1 MATDPAVQLSP
12 GISPRD
18 LESLELPKVLARLA
32 SYCAF
37 SASKQ
42 LALELSPTPAL
53 EIARVRQQQT
63 SQARQLLS
71 ARPALSIGG
80 AREIRPQV
88 RAAERG
94 AVLEPEDLLNVK
106 ATLESSRTLRR
117 TFRRDGSSYPALAEI
132 AAGLADDTGLI
143 EAISRTLDDR
153 GNVLDGASGKL
164 RTVRRDL
171 RAARVRLAR
180 KLERMVAD
188 PKFAALLQEPIV
200 TQRQGR
206 SVIPLR
212 AEYKGRLPSVV
223 HDQSASG
230 ATLFVEPLAAVELN
244 NAVRELELQERDE
257 VRRVLAE
264 LSAAIGAQR
273 ETIEL
278 AVESLARLDLAFA
291 KAWFAEDLNASE
303 PILNSG
309 SGGASRLRLHSARH
323 PLLDPATVVPMDLT
337 LDPEVRAIVIT
348 GPNTGGKTVSLKTAG
363 LLAAMAQSGLHI
375 PAAGGSELEVF
386 QGVYVDIGDEQSIE
400 QSLST
405 FSSHISNIVRILRVA
420 DARSLVLLDELGAGT
435 DPGEGAALARA
446 LLVEFLD
453 RGCLTLV
460 ATHYPEL
467 KAFAHLTEGV
477 QNASVEF
484 DLESLQPTYH
494 LTVGLPGRS
503 NALAIAER
511 LGLRKRIVEA
521 ARAELS
527 PDDLRADS
535 MLEEIRRQRDAAAQS
550 GAEAEQASLEARS
563 LRDELRSRLDEIV
576 EERNNIL
583 EQARRE
589 AAAELQLVDRE
600 LAELRR
606 RLTAA
611 GEPLQAVG
619 DINEELEQLERKVET
634 PSPQPVS
641 ELPGLENNWKE
652 LAVGDRVM
660 VSSIGAEGVVT
671 ALEGEQAEVQL
682 GRLRIRAATEELAAL
697 PEGPGVDPVVQEGRR
712 PPPARSTV
720 SEGRLPAPSVPPP
733 LELHVRGR
741 TVEEAL
747 EQLERSL
754 DAAYLAGAPYLRVIH
769 GKGTGRLREAIRQ
782 ALGDSSY
789 VASFKSG
796 TPAEGGEGVTVV
808 WLAQD

>member
-1 MATDPAVQLSP
+1 MSSVATDPAGQLIP
-12 GISPRD
+12 GINPKD
-18 LESLELPKVLARLA
+18 LETLELPKVLARLA
-32 SYCAF
+32 SYAAF

-42 LALELSPTPAL
+42 LALELTPSAAI
-53 EIARVRQQQT
+53 ETARVRQQQT

-80 AREIRPQV
+80 ARDVRPQV

-94 AVLEPEDLLNVK
+94 AVLEPQDLLDVK
-106 ATLESSRTLRR
+106 ATLESSRSLRR
-117 TFRRDGSSYPALAEI
+117 TFRRDGLNYPALAEL

-153 GNVLDGASGKL
+153 GNVLDGASAKL

-188 PKFAALLQEPIV
+188 PRFAAMLQEPIV

-212 AEYKGRLPSVV
+212 AEYKGRLPAVV

-244 NAVRELELQERDE
+244 NSVRELELQERDE

-264 LSAAIGAQR
+264 LSAAIGVQR

-278 AVESLARLDLAFA
+278 AVESLAQLDLALA
-291 KAWFAEDLNASE
+291 KARFADDLKASE
-303 PILNSG
+303 PMLKPAKVRS
-309 SGGASRLRLHSARH
+309 SRLRLLTARH

-363 LLAAMAQSGLHI
+363 LLVAMAQCGLHI
-375 PAAGGSELEVF
+375 PAAVGSELEVF
-386 QGVYVDIGDEQSIE
+386 QGIYVDIGDEQSIE

-453 RGCLTLV
+453 RGCITLV

-467 KAFAHLTEGV
+467 KAFAHLTDGV
-477 QNASVEF
+477 ENASVEF
-484 DLESLQPTYH
+484 DLETLQPTYR

-535 MLEEIRRQRDAAAQS
+535 MLEEIRRQRDAAIRT
-550 GAEAEQASLEARS
+550 GAEAERASLEARS
-563 LRDELRSRLDEIV
+563 LRDELRRRLDGIA
-576 EERNNIL
+576 EERTAIL
-583 EQARRE
+583 EQSRRE
-589 AAAELQLVDRE
+589 AGTELEAARRQLAD
-600 LAELRR
+600 LRR
-606 RLTAA
+606 RLTGA
-611 GEPLQAVG
+611 GEPLQAVS
-619 DINEELEQLERKVET
+619 DIKEELEQLEAALEAAGSQPDPRLPDLEVE
-634 PSPQPVS
+634 
-641 ELPGLENNWKE
+641 WKE
-652 LAVGDRVM
+652 LAVGDRVLIR
-660 VSSIGAEGVVT
+660 SIASEGVVT
-671 ALEGEQAEVQL
+671 ALEGRQVEVTL
-682 GRLRIRAATEELAAL
+682 GRLRIKADAEDLTPLLEE
-697 PEGPGVDPVVQEGRR
+697 
-712 PPPARSTV
+712 TV
-720 SEGRLPAPSVPPP
+720 AEQAMSDGRLPTPSAPPP

-741 TVEEAL
+741 TVDEAL

-754 DAAYLAGAPYLRVIH
+754 DAAYLAGVPYLRVVH
-769 GKGTGRLREAIRQ
+769 GKGTGRLRQAIRQ
-782 ALGDSSY
+782 ALKESGY

>member
-1 MATDPAVQLSP
+1 MATDPVIQFSP
-12 GISPRD
+12 GINPKD
-18 LESLELPKVLARLA
+18 LETLELPKVLARLA
-32 SYCAF
+32 SYGAF

-42 LALELSPTPAL
+42 LALELSPTTAL
-53 EIARVRQQQT
+53 EAVLVRQQQT
-63 SQARQLLS
+63 SQARLLLS

-80 AREIRPQV
+80 AREVRPQV

-94 AVLEPEDLLNVK
+94 AVLEPQDLLDVK

-117 TFRRDGSSYPALAEI
+117 TFRRDGFGYPALAQI

-143 EAISRTLDDR
+143 EAISRTLDDH
-153 GNVLDGASGKL
+153 GNVLDGASAKL

-171 RAARVRLAR
+171 RSARVRLAR

-188 PKFAALLQEPIV
+188 PKFATMLQEPIV

-212 AEYKGRLPSVV
+212 AEYKGRLPAVV

-278 AVESLARLDLAFA
+278 AVESLAQLDLAFA
-291 KAWFAEDLNASE
+291 KARFADDLNASE
-303 PILNSG
+303 PVLNLP
-309 SGGASRLRLHSARH
+309 GGRASRLRLQSARH
-323 PLLDPATVVPMDLT
+323 PLLDPVTVVPMDLT
-337 LDPEVRAIVIT
+337 LEPEVRAIVIT

-363 LLAAMAQSGLHI
+363 LLAAMAQCGLHI
-375 PAAGGSELEVF
+375 PAAAGSELEVF
-386 QGVYVDIGDEQSIE
+386 QGIYVDIGDEQSIE

-446 LLVEFLD
+446 LLVEFLG

-535 MLEEIRRQRDAAAQS
+535 MLEEIRRQRDAAAQA
-550 GAEAEQASLEARS
+550 GAEAGQASMEART
-563 LRDELRSRLDEIV
+563 LRDELRRRLDEIA

-589 AAAELQLVDRE
+589 AGAELAAARRQLAD
-600 LAELRR
+600 LRR
-606 RLTAA
+606 RLTAV
-611 GEPLQAVG
+611 GEPLLSLG
-619 DINEELEQLERKVET
+619 DINEELEQLEAALEA
-634 PSPQPVS
+634 PGSQPES
-641 ELPGLENNWKE
+641 KLPDLEGDWKE
-652 LAVGDRVM
+652 PAVGDRVLIR
-660 VSSIGAEGVVT
+660 SIGSEGVVT
-671 ALEGEQAEVQL
+671 ALEDGQAEVML
-682 GRLRIRAATEELAAL
+682 GRLRIKAELEDLVPLPSEPAAEQ
-697 PEGPGVDPVVQEGRR
+697 V
-712 PPPARSTV
+712 V
-720 SEGRLPAPSVPPP
+720 SEGRLPTPSAPPP

-754 DAAYLAGAPYLRVIH
+754 DAAYLAGAPFLRVVH
-769 GKGTGRLREAIRQ
+769 GKGTGRLRQAIRQ
-782 ALGDSSY
+782 ALKDSGY

>member
-1 MATDPAVQLSP
+1 MATDPVIQFSP
-12 GISPRD
+12 GINPKD
-18 LESLELPKVLARLA
+18 LETLELPKVLARLA
-32 SYCAF
+32 SYGAF

-42 LALELSPTPAL
+42 LALELSPTTAL
-53 EIARVRQQQT
+53 EAALVRQQQT
-63 SQARQLLS
+63 SQARLLLS

-80 AREIRPQV
+80 ARDVRPQV

-94 AVLEPEDLLNVK
+94 AVLEPQDLLDVK

-117 TFRRDGSSYPALAEI
+117 TFRRDGFGYPALAQI

-143 EAISRTLDDR
+143 EAISRTLDDH
-153 GNVLDGASGKL
+153 GNVLDGASAKL

-171 RAARVRLAR
+171 RSARVRLAR

-188 PKFAALLQEPIV
+188 PKFATMLQEPIV

-212 AEYKGRLPSVV
+212 AEYKGRLPAVV

-278 AVESLARLDLAFA
+278 AVESLAQLDLAFA
-291 KAWFAEDLNASE
+291 KARFADDLNASE
-303 PILNSG
+303 PVLNLP
-309 SGGASRLRLHSARH
+309 GGRASRLRLQSARH
-323 PLLDPATVVPMDLT
+323 PLLDPVTVVPMDLT
-337 LDPEVRAIVIT
+337 LEPEVRAIVIT

-363 LLAAMAQSGLHI
+363 LLAAMAQCGLHI
-375 PAAGGSELEVF
+375 PAAAGSELEVF
-386 QGVYVDIGDEQSIE
+386 QGIYVDIGDEQSIE

-446 LLVEFLD
+446 LLVEFLG

-535 MLEEIRRQRDAAAQS
+535 MLEEIRRQRDAAAQA
-550 GAEAEQASLEARS
+550 GAEAGQASMEART
-563 LRDELRSRLDEIV
+563 LRDELRRRLDEIA

-589 AAAELQLVDRE
+589 AGAELAAARRQLAD
-600 LAELRR
+600 LRR
-606 RLTAA
+606 RLTAV
-611 GEPLQAVG
+611 GEPLLSLG
-619 DINEELEQLERKVET
+619 DINEELEQLEAALEA
-634 PSPQPVS
+634 PGSQPES
-641 ELPGLENNWKE
+641 KLPDLEGDWKE
-652 LAVGDRVM
+652 PAVGDRVLIR
-660 VSSIGAEGVVT
+660 SIGSEGVVT
-671 ALEGEQAEVQL
+671 ALEDGQAEVML
-682 GRLRIRAATEELAAL
+682 GRLRIKAELEDLVPLPSEPAAEQ
-697 PEGPGVDPVVQEGRR
+697 V
-712 PPPARSTV
+712 V
-720 SEGRLPAPSVPPP
+720 SEGRLPTPSAPPP

-754 DAAYLAGAPYLRVIH
+754 DAAYLAGAPFLRVVH
-769 GKGTGRLREAIRQ
+769 GKGTGRLRQAIRQ
-782 ALGDSSY
+782 ALKDSGY
-789 VASFKSG
+789 VASF
-796 TPAEGGEGVTVV
+796 
-808 WLAQD
+808 

>member
-1 MATDPAVQLSP
+1 MATDPVIQFSP
-12 GISPRD
+12 GINPKD
-18 LESLELPKVLARLA
+18 LETLELPKVLARLA
-32 SYCAF
+32 SYGAF

-42 LALELSPTPAL
+42 LALELSPTTAL
-53 EIARVRQQQT
+53 EAVLVRQQQT
-63 SQARQLLS
+63 SQARLLLS

-80 AREIRPQV
+80 ARDVRPQV

-94 AVLEPEDLLNVK
+94 AVLEPQDLLDVK

-117 TFRRDGSSYPALAEI
+117 TFRRDGFGYPALAQI

-143 EAISRTLDDR
+143 EAISRTLDDH
-153 GNVLDGASGKL
+153 GNVLDGASAKL

-171 RAARVRLAR
+171 RSARVRLAR

-188 PKFAALLQEPIV
+188 PKFATMLQEPIV

-212 AEYKGRLPSVV
+212 AEYKGRLPAVV

-278 AVESLARLDLAFA
+278 AVESLAQLDLAFA
-291 KAWFAEDLNASE
+291 KARFADDLNASE
-303 PILNSG
+303 PVLSLP
-309 SGGASRLRLHSARH
+309 GGRASRLRLQSARH
-323 PLLDPATVVPMDLT
+323 PLLDPVTVVPMDLT
-337 LDPEVRAIVIT
+337 LEPEVRAIVIT

-363 LLAAMAQSGLHI
+363 LLAAMAQCGLHI
-375 PAAGGSELEVF
+375 PAAAGSELEVF
-386 QGVYVDIGDEQSIE
+386 QGIYVDIGDEQSIE

-446 LLVEFLD
+446 LLVEFLG

-535 MLEEIRRQRDAAAQS
+535 MLEEIRRQRDAAAQA
-550 GAEAEQASLEARS
+550 GAEAGQASMEARS
-563 LRDELRSRLDEIV
+563 LRDELRRRLDEIA

-589 AAAELQLVDRE
+589 AGAELAAARRQLAD
-600 LAELRR
+600 LRR
-606 RLTAA
+606 RLTAV
-611 GEPLQAVG
+611 GEPLLSLG
-619 DINEELEQLERKVET
+619 DINEELEQLEAALEA
-634 PSPQPVS
+634 PGSQPES
-641 ELPGLENNWKE
+641 KLPDLEGDWKE
-652 LAVGDRVM
+652 PAVGDRVLIR
-660 VSSIGAEGVVT
+660 SIGSEGVVT
-671 ALEGEQAEVQL
+671 ALEDGQAEVML
-682 GRLRIRAATEELAAL
+682 GRLRIKAELEDLVPLPSEPAAEQ
-697 PEGPGVDPVVQEGRR
+697 V
-712 PPPARSTV
+712 V
-720 SEGRLPAPSVPPP
+720 SEGRLPTPSAPPP

-754 DAAYLAGAPYLRVIH
+754 DAAYLAGAPFLRVVH
-769 GKGTGRLREAIRQ
+769 GKGTGRLRQAIRQ
-782 ALGDSSY
+782 ALKDSGY
-789 VASFKSG
+789 VASFNSG

>member
-1 MATDPAVQLSP
+1 MATDPAVQFSP
-12 GISPRD
+12 GINPKD
-18 LESLELPKVLARLA
+18 LETLELPKVLARLA
-32 SYCAF
+32 SFAAF

-42 LALELSPTPAL
+42 LALELSPTVAL
-53 EIARVRQQQT
+53 ETARLRQQQT
-63 SQARQLLS
+63 SQARQMLS

-80 AREIRPQV
+80 ARDVRPQA

-94 AVLEPEDLLNVK
+94 AVLEPEDLLDVK
-106 ATLESSRTLRR
+106 ATLESSRSLRR
-117 TFRRDGSSYPALAEI
+117 TFRRDGLSYPALAEI

-153 GNVLDGASGKL
+153 GNVLDGASAKL
-164 RTVRRDL
+164 RTVRRDV

-180 KLERMVAD
+180 KLERMVSD

-212 AEYKGRLPSVV
+212 AEYKGRLPAVV

-264 LSAAIGAQR
+264 LSAAIGVQR

-278 AVESLARLDLAFA
+278 AVESLAQLDLAFA
-291 KAWFAEDLNASE
+291 KARYAEELRASE
-303 PILNSG
+303 PVLKPA
-309 SGGASRLRLHSARH
+309 GARTSRLRMLTARH
-323 PLLDPATVVPMDLT
+323 PLLDPATVVPIELT

-363 LLAAMAQSGLHI
+363 LLVAMAQCGLHI
-375 PAAGGSELEVF
+375 PAAAGSELEVF
-386 QGVYVDIGDEQSIE
+386 QGIYVDIGDEQSIE

-535 MLEEIRRQRDAAAQS
+535 MLEEIRRQRDAAIQA
-550 GAEAEQASLEARS
+550 GAEAERVSLEARS
-563 LRDELRSRLDEIV
+563 LRDELRRRLDGIA
-576 EERNNIL
+576 EERTEIL
-583 EQARRE
+583 EQARQEAGAELE
-589 AAAELQLVDRE
+589 AARRQLAD
-600 LAELRR
+600 LRR

-611 GEPLQAVG
+611 GEPLQSLG
-619 DINEELEQLERKVET
+619 DIKEELEQLEAAHEA
-634 PSPQPVS
+634 PNPQPLS
-641 ELPGLENNWKE
+641 ELVDPESDWHE
-652 LAVGDRVM
+652 LAVGDRVL
-660 VSSIGAEGVVT
+660 VRSIAAEGVLT
-671 ALEGEQAEVQL
+671 ALGGGQAEVRL
-682 GRLRIRAATEELAAL
+682 GRLRIKAETGDLVPLAGELAA
-697 PEGPGVDPVVQEGRR
+697 EQ
-712 PPPARSTV
+712 AV
-720 SEGRLPAPSVPPP
+720 SEGRLPTPSAPPP

-754 DAAYLAGAPYLRVIH
+754 DAAYLAGAPFLRVVH
-769 GKGTGRLREAIRQ
+769 GKGTGRLRQAIRQ
-782 ALGDSSY
+782 ALKDSRY

>member
-1 MATDPAVQLSP
+1 M
-12 GISPRD
+12 
-18 LESLELPKVLARLA
+18 
-32 SYCAF
+32 
-37 SASKQ
+37 
-42 LALELSPTPAL
+42 
-53 EIARVRQQQT
+53 
-63 SQARQLLS
+63 
-71 ARPALSIGG
+71 
-80 AREIRPQV
+80 
-88 RAAERG
+88 
-94 AVLEPEDLLNVK
+94 LEPQDLLDVK

-117 TFRRDGSSYPALAEI
+117 AFHRDGLSYPALAEI

-153 GNVLDGASGKL
+153 GNVLDGASTKL

-180 KLERMVAD
+180 KLERMVSD
-188 PKFAALLQEPIV
+188 PKFAAWLQEPIV

-212 AEYKGRLPSVV
+212 AEYKGRLPAVV

-273 ETIEL
+273 ETIER
-278 AVESLARLDLAFA
+278 AVESLAQLDLAIA
-291 KAWFAEDLNASE
+291 KARFAEELKASE
-303 PILNSG
+303 PTLNPAQG
-309 SGGASRLRLHSARH
+309 RGSRLRLRSARH

-363 LLAAMAQSGLHI
+363 LLAAMAQCGLHI
-375 PAAGGSELEVF
+375 PAAAGSELEVF
-386 QGVYVDIGDEQSIE
+386 QGIYVDIGDEQSIE

-446 LLVEFLD
+446 LLVEFLG
-453 RGCLTLV
+453 RGCLILV

-535 MLEEIRRQRDAAAQS
+535 MLEEIRRQRDAAAQA

-563 LRDELRSRLDEIV
+563 LRDELRKRLGEIA
-576 EERNNIL
+576 EERNKIL
-583 EQARRE
+583 DQARRE
-589 AAAELQLVDRE
+589 ADAELEAARRQ

-611 GEPLQAVG
+611 GEPLQSLG
-619 DINEELEQLERKVET
+619 DIKEQLEQLEATLEA
-634 PSPQPVS
+634 PGPQAEPV
-641 ELPGLENNWKE
+641 LPDLENGWKE
-652 LAVGDRVM
+652 LAVGDRVLIR
-660 VSSIGAEGVVT
+660 SIASEGVVT
-671 ALEGEQAEVQL
+671 GLEGGQAEVRL
-682 GRLRIRAATEELAAL
+682 GRLRIKAELEDLVPLASEPAAE
-697 PEGPGVDPVVQEGRR
+697 Q
-712 PPPARSTV
+712 SV
-720 SEGRLPAPSVPPP
+720 SVGRLPAPSAPPP

-754 DAAYLAGAPYLRVIH
+754 DAAYLAGAPFLRVVH
-769 GKGTGRLREAIRQ
+769 GKGTGRLRQAIRQ
-782 ALGDSSY
+782 ALKDSAY
-789 VASFKSG
+789 VASFKTG
-796 TPAEGGEGVTVV
+796 APA
-808 WLAQD
+808 

>member
-1 MATDPAVQLSP
+1 MATDSAGQLST

-18 LESLELPKVLARLA
+18 LETLELPKVLARLA
-32 SYCAF
+32 EYGAF

-42 LALELSPTPAL
+42 LALELSPTAAL
-53 EIARVRQQQT
+53 ETVRVGQQQT

-71 ARPALSIGG
+71 DRPAFSIGG
-80 AREIRPQV
+80 ARDVRPQV

-117 TFRRDGSSYPALAEI
+117 SFRRDGLSYPALAVI

-153 GNVLDGASGKL
+153 GNVLDSASAKL

-188 PKFAALLQEPIV
+188 PKFMAMLQEPIV

-212 AEYKGRLPSVV
+212 AEYKGRLPAVV

-244 NAVRELELQERDE
+244 NAVRELELAERDE
-257 VRRVLAE
+257 VRRVLGE
-264 LSAAIGAQR
+264 LSAAIGADR

-278 AVESLARLDLAFA
+278 AVESLAQLDLAFA
-291 KAWFAEDLNASE
+291 KARYAEELNASE
-303 PILNSG
+303 PTLHPAQG
-309 SGGASRLRLHSARH
+309 RASRLALRSARH

-375 PAAGGSELEVF
+375 PAAAGSELEVF
-386 QGVYVDIGDEQSIE
+386 QGIYVDIGDEQSIE

-460 ATHYPEL
+460 ATHNPEL

-484 DLESLQPTYH
+484 DLETLQPTYR

-511 LGLRKRIVEA
+511 LGLRKRIVDA

-535 MLEEIRRQRDAAAQS
+535 MLEEIRRQRDAAVQA
-550 GAEAEQASLEARS
+550 GAEAERSSLEARS
-563 LRDELRSRLDEIV
+563 LRDELGRRLDGIA
-576 EERNNIL
+576 EERTVIL

-589 AAAELQLVDRE
+589 AGAELEAARRQLTD
-600 LAELRR
+600 LRR
-606 RLTAA
+606 RLTTA
-611 GEPLQAVG
+611 GEPLQSVS
-619 DINEELEQLERKVET
+619 DINEELDQLEATLEG
-634 PSPQPVS
+634 PNSQPLS
-641 ELPGLENNWKE
+641 ELVDLESDQHN
-652 LAVGDRVM
+652 LAVGDRVL
-660 VSSIGAEGVVT
+660 VRSIAAEGVLT
-671 ALEGEQAEVQL
+671 ALGGGQAEVRL
-682 GRLRIRAATEELAAL
+682 GRLRIKAEPEDLVPL
-697 PEGPGVDPVVQEGRR
+697 PSEPAVEQAESEVRL
-712 PPPARSTV
+712 PARS
-720 SEGRLPAPSVPPP
+720 APPP

-754 DAAYLAGAPYLRVIH
+754 DAAYLAGAPFLRVVH
-769 GKGTGRLREAIRQ
+769 GKGTGRLRQAIRQ
-782 ALGDSSY
+782 ALKDSGY

-796 TPAEGGEGVTVV
+796 SPAEGGEGVTVV

>member
-1 MATDPAVQLSP
+1 MATDPVVQVSP
-12 GISPRD
+12 GINPKD
-18 LESLELPKVLARLA
+18 LETLELPKVLARLA
-32 SYCAF
+32 SYSAF
-37 SASKQ
+37 SASKG
-42 LALELSPTPAL
+42 LALELSPTAAL

-71 ARPALSIGG
+71 DRPALSIGG
-80 AREIRPQV
+80 ARDVRPQV

-94 AVLEPEDLLNVK
+94 AVLEPQDLLDVK

-117 TFRRDGSSYPALAEI
+117 TFRRDGPSYPALAEI

-143 EAISRTLDDR
+143 EAISSTLDDR
-153 GNVLDGASGKL
+153 GNVLDGASAKL

-180 KLERMVAD
+180 KLDRMVAD
-188 PKFAALLQEPIV
+188 PKTAAMLQEPIV

-206 SVIPLR
+206 YVIPLR

-273 ETIEL
+273 ETIER
-278 AVESLARLDLAFA
+278 AVESLAQLDLAFA
-291 KAWFAEDLNASE
+291 KARYAEELRASE
-303 PILNSG
+303 PVLKPTG
-309 SGGASRLRLHSARH
+309 VRTSRLRLLTARH
-323 PLLDPATVVPMDLT
+323 PLLDPATVVPIELT
-337 LDPEVRAIVIT
+337 LDPDVRAIVIT

-363 LLAAMAQSGLHI
+363 LLVAMAQCGLHI
-375 PAAGGSELEVF
+375 PAAAGSELEVF
-386 QGVYVDIGDEQSIE
+386 QGIYVDIGDEQSIE

-477 QNASVEF
+477 RNASVEF

-535 MLEEIRRQRDAAAQS
+535 MLEEIRRQRDAAIQA
-550 GAEAEQASLEARS
+550 GAEAERASLEARS
-563 LRDELRSRLDEIV
+563 LRDELRRRLDGIA
-576 EERNNIL
+576 EERTEIL

-589 AAAELQLVDRE
+589 TGAELEAARGQLAD
-600 LAELRR
+600 LRR

-611 GEPLQAVG
+611 GEPLQSLG
-619 DINEELEQLERKVET
+619 DIKEELEQLAAALEG
-634 PSPQPVS
+634 PNLQPRS
-641 ELPGLENNWKE
+641 ELLDIESDWHE
-652 LAVGDRVM
+652 LAVGDRVL
-660 VSSIGAEGVVT
+660 VRSIAAEGVLT
-671 ALEGEQAEVQL
+671 ALGGGQAEVRL
-682 GRLRIRAATEELAAL
+682 GRLRIKADPEDLVPLPTE
-697 PEGPGVDPVVQEGRR
+697 
-712 PPPARSTV
+712 PAGEQAV
-720 SEGRLPAPSVPPP
+720 SEGRLPPPSAPPP

-754 DAAYLAGAPYLRVIH
+754 DAAYLAGMPYLRVVH
-769 GKGTGRLREAIRQ
+769 GKGTGRLRQAIRQ
-782 ALGDSSY
+782 ALKESSY

-796 TPAEGGEGVTVV
+796 TPAEGGEGVTVA

>member
-1 MATDPAVQLSP
+1 VATDPAVQLSS
-12 GISPRD
+12 GINPKD
-18 LESLELPKVLARLA
+18 LETLELPKVLARLA
-32 SYCAF
+32 SYAAF

-42 LALELSPTPAL
+42 LALELSPTAAL
-53 EIARVRQQQT
+53 ETAQVRQEQT

-80 AREIRPQV
+80 ARDVRPQV

-94 AVLEPEDLLNVK
+94 AVLEPEDLLDVK
-106 ATLESSRTLRR
+106 ATLESSRSLRR
-117 TFRRDGSSYPALAEI
+117 TFRRDGLSYPALAEI

-153 GNVLDGASGKL
+153 GNVLDSASTKL

-171 RAARVRLAR
+171 RAARERLAR
-180 KLERMVAD
+180 KLERMVSD
-188 PKFAALLQEPIV
+188 PKIAALLQEPIV

-212 AEYKGRLPSVV
+212 AEYKGRLPAVV

-264 LSAAIGAQR
+264 LSAAIGAKR

-278 AVESLARLDLAFA
+278 AVESLAQLDLTFA
-291 KAWFAEDLNASE
+291 KARYAEELKASE
-303 PILNSG
+303 PMLKPARARS
-309 SGGASRLRLHSARH
+309 SRLRLLTARH
-323 PLLDPATVVPMDLT
+323 PLLEPAIVVPIELT
-337 LDPEVRAIVIT
+337 LDPDVRAIVIT

-363 LLAAMAQSGLHI
+363 LLVAMAQCGLHI
-375 PAAGGSELEVF
+375 PAAAGSEVEVF
-386 QGVYVDIGDEQSIE
+386 QGIYVDIGDEQSIE

-467 KAFAHLTEGV
+467 KAFAHLTDGV
-477 QNASVEF
+477 ENASVEF
-484 DLESLQPTYH
+484 DLESLRPTYH

-535 MLEEIRRQRDAAAQS
+535 MLEEIRRQRDAAIQA
-550 GAEAEQASLEARS
+550 GAEAERASLEARS
-563 LRDELRSRLDEIV
+563 LRDELRRRLDGIA
-576 EERNNIL
+576 EERTEIL
-583 EQARRE
+583 GQARRE
-589 AAAELQLVDRE
+589 AGAELEAARRQ

-611 GEPLQAVG
+611 GEPLQSLG
-619 DINEELEQLERKVET
+619 DIKEELEQLAAALEA
-634 PSPQPVS
+634 PDLQPRS
-641 ELPGLENNWKE
+641 ELLDIESEWHE
-652 LAVGDRVM
+652 LAVGDRVL
-660 VSSIGAEGVVT
+660 VRSIDAEGVLT
-671 ALEGEQAEVQL
+671 ALGGGQAEVRL
-682 GRLRIRAATEELAAL
+682 GRLRIKAEPEDLVPL
-697 PEGPGVDPVVQEGRR
+697 PSE
-712 PPPARSTV
+712 PAGEQTV
-720 SEGRLPAPSVPPP
+720 SEGRLPTPSAPPP

-754 DAAYLAGAPYLRVIH
+754 DAAYLAGMPYLRVVH
-769 GKGTGRLREAIRQ
+769 GKGTGRLRQAIRQ
-782 ALGDSSY
+782 ALKESGY

>member
-1 MATDPAVQLSP
+1 MATDPAIQTSP
-12 GISPRD
+12 GINPRD
-18 LESLELPKVLARLA
+18 LDSLELPKVLARLA
-32 SYCAF
+32 GYAAF

-42 LALELSPTPAL
+42 LALELSPTAAV
-53 EIARVRQQQT
+53 ETAGIRQQQT
-63 SQARQLLS
+63 SQARAWLS

-80 AREIRPQV
+80 ARDVRPQV

-94 AVLEPEDLLNVK
+94 AVLEPQDLLDVK

-117 TFRRDGSSYPALAEI
+117 TFHRDALSYPALAEI

-143 EAISRTLDDR
+143 EAITRTLDDR
-153 GNVLDGASGKL
+153 GNVLDSASTKL

-171 RAARVRLAR
+171 RGARVRLAR

-188 PKFAALLQEPIV
+188 PKFAPLLQEPIV

-212 AEYKGRLPSVV
+212 AEYKGRLPAVV

-230 ATLFVEPLAAVELN
+230 ATLFVEPLAVVEFN
-244 NAVRELELQERDE
+244 NAVRELELEERDE

-264 LSAAIGAQR
+264 LSSAIGAQR

-278 AVESLARLDLAFA
+278 AVESLAQLDLTFA
-291 KAWFAEDLNASE
+291 KARFAEELNASE
-303 PILNSG
+303 PVLKPPG
-309 SGGASRLRLHSARH
+309 PHKTRMRLLAARH
-323 PLLDPATVVPMDLT
+323 PLLDPVAVVPMDLT
-337 LDPEVRAIVIT
+337 LDPQVRAIVIT

-363 LLAAMAQSGLHI
+363 LLAAMAQCGLHI
-375 PAAGGSELEVF
+375 PAAAGSELEVF
-386 QGVYVDIGDEQSIE
+386 QGIYVDIGDEQSIE

-420 DARSLVLLDELGAGT
+420 DGASLVLLDELGAGT

-535 MLEEIRRQRDAAAQS
+535 MLEEIRRQRDAAVQA
-550 GAEAEQASLEARS
+550 GAKAEQASLEARS
-563 LRDELRSRLDEIV
+563 LRDELRRRLDEIA
-576 EERNNIL
+576 EERTSIL

-589 AAAELQLVDRE
+589 AGAELATARRELVD
-600 LAELRR
+600 LRR

-611 GEPLQAVG
+611 GEPLRSLEDIKEQFDRLEAALEGPDRQAEPLALDLEG
-619 DINEELEQLERKVET
+619 D
-634 PSPQPVS
+634 
-641 ELPGLENNWKE
+641 WKE
-652 LAVGDRVM
+652 LAVGDRVLIR
-660 VSSIGAEGVVT
+660 SIASEGVVT
-671 ALEGEQAEVQL
+671 ALEGGQAEVRL
-682 GRLRIRAATEELAAL
+682 GRLRIKADTEDLVPLAG
-697 PEGPGVDPVVQEGRR
+697 E
-712 PPPARSTV
+712 PAVEQIV
-720 SEGRLPAPSVPPP
+720 SEGRLPTPPALPP

-747 EQLERSL
+747 EQLEHSL
-754 DAAYLAGAPYLRVIH
+754 DAAYLAGAPFLRVVH
-769 GKGTGRLREAIRQ
+769 GKGTGRLRQAIRD
-782 ALGDSSY
+782 ALKESGY